1 MSDLAQALEN
11 YIKTKKARSTIQ
23 GFINNDENHIEVLIV
38 WFETFVEYD
47 DALKS
52 FTSKFKQVY
61 KDIIKKS
68 YKSKAK
74 VDMKRIF
81 QQSKS
86 QTNAMVNRSK
96 VLDEATN
103 AASERLILRLKRSP
117 KIVPGASSFS
127 SSYTAGASSST
138 TGASSSTAGASSSTA
153 AASSI
158 EEKLNSYIKSCKDK
172 SRKHGFNLQ
181 TQVHKVLASQNIIL
195 LKEGQVYPELA
206 KHVDTEY
213 LLNNI
218 RAKAMTKDVAV
229 DSMMYLSLCTLFR
242 DVNNTTDRK
251 KLKIEINRLFE
262 VASKEDRNI
271 IEIFANL
278 VTKLPNFERLSPVG
292 EMELTVNFL
301 DPILSPI
308 FHCLDNNKHLM
319 WLNRKDENTAIF
331 RPDATTVAIQHKAD
345 TVTLGYVEVKPPD
358 FESNP
363 ELAFMDLVR
372 LGTFS
377 RRLMLRKNNRKVIV
391 VQCIGYHMVFYLVSA
406 FTEEITQLAEI
417 LSIDVPKEIGQ
428 IGCLLQKVNDF
439 KRLFLLYEHQIETW
453 YKISRALEEEDA
465 APPIDAISPK
475 RRKQK
480 IPSFSLV

>member
-1 MSDLAQALEN
+1 M
-11 YIKTKKARSTIQ
+11 
-23 GFINNDENHIEVLIV
+23 
-38 WFETFVEYD
+38 
-47 DALKS
+47 
-52 FTSKFKQVY
+52 
-61 KDIIKKS
+61 
-68 YKSKAK
+68 
-74 VDMKRIF
+74 
-81 QQSKS
+81 
-86 QTNAMVNRSK
+86 
-96 VLDEATN
+96 
-103 AASERLILRLKRSP
+103 
-117 KIVPGASSFS
+117 PGASFFS
-127 SSYTAGASSST
+127 SSSTAGASSSTAGASSST
-138 TGASSSTAGASSSTA
+138 TGASSSTT

-195 LKEGQVYPELA
+195 LKEGQVCPELA

-218 RAKAMTKDVAV
+218 RAKAMTKDVTV

-242 DVNNTTDRK
+242 DVNNTTDRT

-308 FHCLDNNKHLM
+308 FHCPDNNKHLM

-331 RPDATTVAIQHKAD
+331 RPDAATVAIQQKAD

-428 IGCLLQKVNDF
+428 IGCLLQKVDDF
-439 KRLFLLYEHQIETW
+439 KRLFLLYEHQIETR

-465 APPIDAISPK
+465 APPIDAINPK

-480 IPSFSLV
+480 TPSFSLV

>member
-1 MSDLAQALEN
+1 MFLAALEN
-11 YIKTKKARSTIQ
+11 YVKTKKARSTIQ
-23 GFINNDENHIEVLIV
+23 GFINNDGNHIE
-38 WFETFVEYD
+38 
-47 DALKS
+47 S
-52 FTSKFKQVY
+52 FIAKFKQVY
-61 KDIIKKS
+61 KNIIEKS
-68 YKSKAK
+68 YKSKVK

-86 QTNAMVNRSK
+86 QTKTMVNGSK
-96 VLDEATN
+96 VLDEAMN
-103 AASERLILRLKRSP
+103 AYK
-117 KIVPGASSFS
+117 
-127 SSYTAGASSST
+127 
-138 TGASSSTAGASSSTA
+138 
-153 AASSI
+153 
-158 EEKLNSYIKSCKDK
+158 KLNSYIKSYKDK

-195 LKEGQVYPELA
+195 LKEEQVCPELA

-218 RAKAMTKDVAV
+218 RAKAMTKDVTV

-242 DVNNTTDRK
+242 DVNNTTDRT

-278 VTKLPNFERLSPVG
+278 IIKLPNFERLSPAG
-292 EMELTVNFL
+292 EMELMVNFL
-301 DPILSPI
+301 NPALSPI
-308 FHCLDNNKHLM
+308 FHCPDNNKHLM

-331 RPDATTVAIQHKAD
+331 RPDATTVGIQQKAD

-377 RRLMLRKNNRKVIV
+377 RRLMLRENNRKVIV
-391 VQCIGYHMVFYLVSA
+391 VQCIGYQMVFYLVSA
-406 FTEEITQLAEI
+406 FIEEITQLAEI
-417 LSIDVPKEIGQ
+417 LSIDVPKEIGR
-428 IGCLLQKVNDF
+428 IGCLLQKVDDF
-439 KRLFLLYEHQIETW
+439 KRLFFLYEHQRETR
-453 YKISRALEEEDA
+453 YKISRALEEEDV
-465 APPIDAISPK
+465 APPIDAINPK

>member
-1 MSDLAQALEN
+1 
-11 YIKTKKARSTIQ
+11 
-23 GFINNDENHIEVLIV
+23 
-38 WFETFVEYD
+38 
-47 DALKS
+47 
-52 FTSKFKQVY
+52 
-61 KDIIKKS
+61 
-68 YKSKAK
+68 
-74 VDMKRIF
+74 
-81 QQSKS
+81 
-86 QTNAMVNRSK
+86 MVNGSK
-96 VLDEATN
+96 VLDEAMN
-103 AASERLILRLKRSP
+103 ASSERLILRLKRSP

-127 SSYTAGASSST
+127 SS
-138 TGASSSTAGASSSTA
+138 STAGASSSAA

-172 SRKHGFNLQ
+172 SKKARIQFANPSLPS
-181 TQVHKVLASQNIIL
+181 VC
-195 LKEGQVYPELA
+195 PELD

-213 LLNNI
+213 LLNDI
-218 RAKAMTKDVAV
+218 RAKAMTKDATV

-242 DVNNTTDRK
+242 D
-251 KLKIEINRLFE
+251 IEINRLFE

-292 EMELTVNFL
+292 EMELTMNFS

-308 FHCLDNNKHLM
+308 FHCPDNNKHLM
-319 WLNRKDENTAIF
+319 WLNCKDENTAIF
-331 RPDATTVAIQHKAD
+331 RPDATTVAIQQKAD
-345 TVTLGYVEVKPPD
+345 TVTLGYVEMKPPD

-391 VQCIGYHMVFYLVSA
+391 VQCIGYHMVFYLVPA

-428 IGCLLQKVNDF
+428 IGCLLQKVDDF
-439 KRLFLLYEHQIETW
+439 KRLFLLYE
-453 YKISRALEEEDA
+453 
-465 APPIDAISPK
+465 
-475 RRKQK
+475 
-480 IPSFSLV
+480 